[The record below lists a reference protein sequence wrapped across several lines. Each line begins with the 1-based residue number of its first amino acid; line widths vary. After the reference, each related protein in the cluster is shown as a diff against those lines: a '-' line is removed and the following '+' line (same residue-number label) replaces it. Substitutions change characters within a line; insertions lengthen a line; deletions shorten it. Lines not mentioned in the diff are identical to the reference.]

1 MENKQQLLHR
11 LAALLV
17 MLLLCA
23 GLAGSRLVDLQLVHG
38 QEYLE
43 RSAQFLTTTSTVSAA
58 RGEILDR
65 YGRPMVSNKTG
76 FSLVLLYSDFWEN
89 KEDKFDRLLDLAQ
102 RVQADAAGLNVTGD
116 VSKTLAAAKKQA
128 QPAQDE
134 YTDETEEEA
143 GEARALLND
152 MLPISAS
159 APYTYTAEA
168 GSSSMSTLSAYIKDS
183 CETLGLTAVQTAV
196 RQAREAPAE
205 YDTDGN
211 AIDKT
216 KQIDATALVSPTEFV
231 AAMGKYMTEKLGM
244 AANLPQD
251 DVRTLVGVYYSM
263 RQVGFS
269 KTITFTLADDVSMD
283 LIAYIKEHHGEYS
296 GVEVQS
302 EAVRQYD
309 TTAAA
314 HVLGTVGV
322 VDATEWKDTYKDLAG
337 YQMTSVIGKTG
348 LEKAFESYLHGSS
361 GSRTVETD
369 LGGNEV
375 AKQSTA
381 APRPG
386 DNVVTTLDLD
396 LQEVAERSLAEN
408 LAGNGR
414 GGAAVALDPNTG
426 EVLAMASYPTY
437 SLADYNSTA
446 AAEDRANDSRH
457 PEVNRVT
464 SGVYPPGSTFKVL
477 SAIAGL
483 EEGIIDAN
491 TQITCTGVFEYGG
504 QKFTCKNHDTP
515 MTLDVTGALKYSC
528 NTFFYTVGQK
538 LTGEHLEKWSER
550 FGLGVVTGIGIGERS
565 GHAAGPTY
573 RAEMK
578 KADPST
584 RGWQGGD
591 DVIAAIGQ
599 SDNGFTPLQLA
610 NYISAVVNGGT
621 LYQPTLVRGIKS
633 YDFSSV
639 VKSETPNVKEKIE
652 ISDETRRLV
661 MQGMS
666 EVTDEGGT
674 AGSVFADYPI
684 KVGGKTGTA
693 ETSSFAWSARAP
705 VTAHTSRRSSAIC
718 STSSSRRTTWKM
730 LTLCRRKTRFYDK
743 FFPSVRARSRKSL
756 PDRLSNS
763 WR

>member
-205 YDTDGN
+205 YDADGN

-283 LIAYIKEHHGEYS
+283 LIAYIKEHHGEYP

-375 AKQSTA
+375 AKQSTT

-446 AAEDRANDSRH
+446 SAEDRANDSRH

-591 DVIAAIGQ
+591 DVIVAIGQ

-621 LYQPTLVRGIKS
+621 LYQPTLVRNIKS

-693 ETSSFAWSARAP
+693 ETYENGEAFDNGLFIAFAPFDDPQIVICVVGEGAGHGAYVAP
-705 VTAHTSRRSSAIC
+705 VVRDMLDEFFTADDVENVDAVP
-718 STSSSRRTTWKM
+718 KEN
-730 LTLCRRKTRFYDK
+730 TLLR
-743 FFPSVRARSRKSL
+743 
-756 PDRLSNS
+756 
-763 WR
+763 

>member
-1 MENKQQLLHR
+1 MENKHQLLRR
-11 LAALLV
+11 LLALLV

-76 FSLVLLYSDFWEN
+76 FSLVLMYSDFWEN
-89 KEDKFDRLLDLAQ
+89 KSDRFDKLLDLAQ

-116 VSKTLAAAKKQA
+116 MAKVLAAAKTQQSTA
-128 QPAQDE
+128 DSE
-134 YTDETEEEA
+134 DTDGTEPESEEA
-143 GEARALLND
+143 HALLND

-159 APYTYTAEA
+159 APYVYTAEA
-168 GSSSMSTLSAYIKDS
+168 ASGSMTTLSSYIKDS
-183 CETLGLTAVQTAV
+183 CDTLGLSAVQSAV
-196 RQAREAPAE
+196 KQAREAPAE
-205 YDTDGN
+205 YDADGN
-211 AIDKT
+211 EIDKV
-216 KQIDATALVSPTEFV
+216 KRIDATKLISASDFV
-231 AAMGKYMTEKLGM
+231 TAMGKYMTEKLG
-244 AANLPQD
+244 LPSGLAPD
-251 DVRTLVGVYYSM
+251 DVRTMVGVYYSM

-283 LIAYIKEHHGEYS
+283 LIAYIKEHHEDYP

-322 VDATEWKDTYKDLAG
+322 VDASEWKDTYQAFPG
-337 YQMTSVIGKTG
+337 YQMTSVVGKTG
-348 LEKAFESYLHGSS
+348 LEKSLESYLHGSS

-369 LGGNEV
+369 LGGNAV
-375 AKQSTA
+375 AEQSTE
-381 APRPG
+381 APHPG
-386 DNVVTTLDLD
+386 DNVVTTIDLD
-396 LQEVAERSLAEN
+396 LQEAAERSLAEN

-437 SLADYNSTA
+437 SLADYYSTS
-446 AAEDRANDSRH
+446 AAEDRTSDSRH
-457 PEVNRVT
+457 PEMNRAT

-483 EEGIIDAN
+483 EEGVIDAN

-504 QKFTCKNHDTP
+504 QKFTCNNHDTP
-515 MTLDVTGALKYSC
+515 MTLDVTSALKYSC

-538 LTGEHLEKWSER
+538 LTGAHLEKWSER

-565 GHAAGPTY
+565 GHAGPTY

-584 RGWQGGD
+584 RDWQGGD
-591 DVIAAIGQ
+591 DVTAAIGQ

-610 NYISAVVNGGT
+610 DYISAVVNGGT
-621 LYQPTLVRGIKS
+621 LYQPTLVRSIKS

-639 VKSETPNVKEKIE
+639 VKNETPSAKEKIE
-652 ISDETRRLV
+652 LSDETRRLV

-693 ETSSFAWSARAP
+693 ETYENGEAFDNGLFIAFAPFENPEIVICVVGEGAGHGAYVAP
-705 VTAHTSRRSSAIC
+705 VVRDMLDEFFTADKVENVDAVPAEN
-718 STSSSRRTTWKM
+718 
-730 LTLCRRKTRFYDK
+730 TLLR
-743 FFPSVRARSRKSL
+743 
-756 PDRLSNS
+756 
-763 WR
+763 

>member
-134 YTDETEEEA
+134 YTDETEEEV

-183 CETLGLTAVQTAV
+183 CETLGLTAVQNAV
-196 RQAREAPAE
+196 RQAKEAPVE
-205 YDTDGN
+205 YDADGN

-283 LIAYIKEHHGEYS
+283 LIAYIKEHHGEYP

-337 YQMTSVIGKTG
+337 YQMTSVVGKTG

-369 LGGNEV
+369 LGGSEV
-375 AKQSTA
+375 AEQSTT

-446 AAEDRANDSRH
+446 AAEERANDSRH

-483 EEGIIDAN
+483 EEGVIDAN

-538 LTGEHLEKWSER
+538 LTGAHLEKWSER

-639 VKSETPNVKEKIE
+639 VGSETPNVKEKIE

-693 ETSSFAWSARAP
+693 ETYENGEAFDNGLFIAFAPFDDPQIVICVVGEGAGHGAYVAP
-705 VTAHTSRRSSAIC
+705 VVRDMLDEFFTADDVENVDAVPTEN
-718 STSSSRRTTWKM
+718 
-730 LTLCRRKTRFYDK
+730 TLLR
-743 FFPSVRARSRKSL
+743 
-756 PDRLSNS
+756 
-763 WR
+763 

>member
-1 MENKQQLLHR
+1 MENKHQLLRR
-11 LAALLV
+11 LLALLV

-76 FSLVLLYSDFWEN
+76 FSLVLMYSDFWEN
-89 KEDKFDRLLDLAQ
+89 KSDRFDKLLDLAQ
-102 RVQADAAGLNVTGD
+102 RVQADAAGLDVTGD
-116 VSKTLAAAKKQA
+116 MAKVLAAAKTQQSA
-128 QPAQDE
+128 ADSE
-134 YTDETEEEA
+134 DTDGTEPES
-143 GEARALLND
+143 GEAHALLND

-159 APYTYTAEA
+159 APYVYTAEA
-168 GSSSMSTLSAYIKDS
+168 ASGSMTTLSSYIKDS
-183 CETLGLTAVQTAV
+183 CDTLGLSAVQSAV
-196 RQAREAPAE
+196 KQAREAPAE
-205 YDTDGN
+205 YDADGN
-211 AIDKT
+211 EIDKV
-216 KQIDATALVSPTEFV
+216 KRIDATKLISASDFV
-231 AAMGKYMTEKLGM
+231 TAMGKYMTEKLG
-244 AANLPQD
+244 LPSGLAPD
-251 DVRTLVGVYYSM
+251 DVRTMVGVYYSM

-283 LIAYIKEHHGEYS
+283 LIAYIKEHHEDYP

-322 VDATEWKDTYKDLAG
+322 VDASEWKDTYQAFPG
-337 YQMTSVIGKTG
+337 YQMTSVVGKTG
-348 LEKAFESYLHGSS
+348 LEKSLESYLHGSS

-369 LGGNEV
+369 LGGNAV
-375 AKQSTA
+375 AEQSTE
-381 APRPG
+381 APHPG
-386 DNVVTTLDLD
+386 DNVVTTIDLD
-396 LQEVAERSLAEN
+396 LQEAAERSLAEN

-414 GGAAVALDPNTG
+414 GGAAAALDPNTG

-437 SLADYNSTA
+437 SLADYYSTS
-446 AAEDRANDSRH
+446 AAEDRTSDSRH
-457 PEVNRVT
+457 PEMNRAT

-483 EEGIIDAN
+483 EEGVIDAN

-504 QKFTCKNHDTP
+504 QKFTCNNHDTP
-515 MTLDVTGALKYSC
+515 MTLDVTSALKYSC

-538 LTGEHLEKWSER
+538 LTGAHLEKWSER

-584 RGWQGGD
+584 RDWQGGD
-591 DVIAAIGQ
+591 DVTAAIGQ

-610 NYISAVVNGGT
+610 DYISAVVNGGT
-621 LYQPTLVRGIKS
+621 LYQPTLVRSIKS

-639 VKSETPNVKEKIE
+639 VKSETPSAKEKIE
-652 ISDETRRLV
+652 LSDETRRLV

-693 ETSSFAWSARAP
+693 ETYENGEAFDNGLFIAFAPFENPEIVICVVGEGAGHGAYVAP
-705 VTAHTSRRSSAIC
+705 VVRDMLDEFFTADKVENVDAVPTEN
-718 STSSSRRTTWKM
+718 
-730 LTLCRRKTRFYDK
+730 TLLR
-743 FFPSVRARSRKSL
+743 
-756 PDRLSNS
+756 
-763 WR
+763 

>member
-1 MENKQQLLHR
+1 MENKHQLLRR
-11 LAALLV
+11 LLALLV

-76 FSLVLLYSDFWEN
+76 FSLVLMYSDFWEN
-89 KEDKFDRLLDLAQ
+89 KSDRFDKLLDLAQ

-116 VSKTLAAAKKQA
+116 MTKVLAAAKTQQSA
-128 QPAQDE
+128 ADSE
-134 YTDETEEEA
+134 DTDGTEPESEEA
-143 GEARALLND
+143 HALLND

-159 APYTYTAEA
+159 APYVYTAEA
-168 GSSSMSTLSAYIKDS
+168 ASGSMTTLSSYIKDS
-183 CETLGLTAVQTAV
+183 CDTLGLSAVQSAV
-196 RQAREAPAE
+196 KQAREAPAE
-205 YDTDGN
+205 YDADGN
-211 AIDKT
+211 EIDKV
-216 KQIDATALVSPTEFV
+216 KRIDATKLISASDFV
-231 AAMGKYMTEKLGM
+231 TAMGKYMTEKLG
-244 AANLPQD
+244 LPSGLAPD
-251 DVRTLVGVYYSM
+251 DVRTMVGVYYSM

-283 LIAYIKEHHGEYS
+283 LIAYIKEHHEDYP

-322 VDATEWKDTYKDLAG
+322 VDASEWKDTYQAFPG
-337 YQMTSVIGKTG
+337 YQMTSVVGKTG
-348 LEKAFESYLHGSS
+348 LEKSLESYLHGSS

-369 LGGNEV
+369 LGGNAV
-375 AKQSTA
+375 AEQSTE
-381 APRPG
+381 APHPG
-386 DNVVTTLDLD
+386 DNVVTTIDLD
-396 LQEVAERSLAEN
+396 LQEAAERSLAEN

-437 SLADYNSTA
+437 SLADYYSTS
-446 AAEDRANDSRH
+446 AAEDRTSDSRH
-457 PEVNRVT
+457 PEMNRAT

-483 EEGIIDAN
+483 EEGVIDAN

-504 QKFTCKNHDTP
+504 QKFTCNNHDTP
-515 MTLDVTGALKYSC
+515 MTLDVTSALKYSC

-538 LTGEHLEKWSER
+538 LTGAHLEKWSER

-584 RGWQGGD
+584 RDWQGGD
-591 DVIAAIGQ
+591 DVTAAIGQ

-610 NYISAVVNGGT
+610 DYISAVVNGGT
-621 LYQPTLVRGIKS
+621 LYQPTLVRSIKS

-639 VKSETPNVKEKIE
+639 VKSETPSAKEKIE
-652 ISDETRRLV
+652 LSDETRRLV

-684 KVGGKTGTA
+684 KVGGKTALVQT
-693 ETSSFAWSARAP
+693 ELPEYVLLCCILFCTD
-705 VTAHTSRRSSAIC
+705 IC
-718 STSSSRRTTWKM
+718 I
-730 LTLCRRKTRFYDK
+730 LH
-743 FFPSVRARSRKSL
+743 FFNVNRVSE
-756 PDRLSNS
+756 
-763 WR
+763 

>member
-1 MENKQQLLHR
+1 MENKHQLLRR
-11 LAALLV
+11 LLALLV

-76 FSLVLLYSDFWEN
+76 FSLVLMYSDFWEN
-89 KEDKFDRLLDLAQ
+89 KSDRFDKLLDLAQ

-116 VSKTLAAAKKQA
+116 MTKVLAAAKTQQSA
-128 QPAQDE
+128 ADSE
-134 YTDETEEEA
+134 DTDGTEPESEEA
-143 GEARALLND
+143 HALLND

-159 APYTYTAEA
+159 APYVYTAEA
-168 GSSSMSTLSAYIKDS
+168 ASGSMTTLSSYIKDS
-183 CETLGLTAVQTAV
+183 CDTLGLSAVQSAV
-196 RQAREAPAE
+196 KQAREAPAE
-205 YDTDGN
+205 YDADGN
-211 AIDKT
+211 EIDKV
-216 KQIDATALVSPTEFV
+216 KRIDATKLISASDFV
-231 AAMGKYMTEKLGM
+231 TAMGKYMTEKLG
-244 AANLPQD
+244 LPSGLAPD
-251 DVRTLVGVYYSM
+251 DVRTMVGVYYSM

-283 LIAYIKEHHGEYS
+283 LIAYIKEHHEDYP

-322 VDATEWKDTYKDLAG
+322 VDASEWKDTYQAFPG
-337 YQMTSVIGKTG
+337 YQMTSVVGKTG
-348 LEKAFESYLHGSS
+348 LEKSLESYLHGSS

-369 LGGNEV
+369 LGGNAV
-375 AKQSTA
+375 AEQSTE
-381 APRPG
+381 APHPG
-386 DNVVTTLDLD
+386 DNVVTTIDLD
-396 LQEVAERSLAEN
+396 LQEAAERSLAEN

-437 SLADYNSTA
+437 SLADYYSTS
-446 AAEDRANDSRH
+446 AAEDRTSDSRH
-457 PEVNRVT
+457 PEMNRAT

-483 EEGIIDAN
+483 EEGVIDAN

-504 QKFTCKNHDTP
+504 QKFTCNNHDTP
-515 MTLDVTGALKYSC
+515 MTLDVTSALKYSC

-538 LTGEHLEKWSER
+538 LTGAHLEKWSER
-550 FGLGVVTGIGIGERS
+550 FGLGTVTGIGIGERS

-584 RGWQGGD
+584 RDWQGGD
-591 DVIAAIGQ
+591 DVTAAIGQ

-610 NYISAVVNGGT
+610 DYISAVVNGGT
-621 LYQPTLVRGIKS
+621 LYQPTLVRSIKS

-639 VKSETPNVKEKIE
+639 IKSETPSAKEKIE
-652 ISDETRRLV
+652 LSDETRRLV

-693 ETSSFAWSARAP
+693 ETYENGEAFDNGLFIAFAPFENPEIVICVVGEGAGHGAYVAP
-705 VTAHTSRRSSAIC
+705 VVRDMLDEFFTADKVENVDAVPAEN
-718 STSSSRRTTWKM
+718 
-730 LTLCRRKTRFYDK
+730 TLLR
-743 FFPSVRARSRKSL
+743 
-756 PDRLSNS
+756 
-763 WR
+763 

>member
-205 YDTDGN
+205 YDADGN

-216 KQIDATALVSPTEFV
+216 KRIDATALVSPTEFV

-269 KTITFTLADDVSMD
+269 KTITFTLADDISMD
-283 LIAYIKEHHGEYS
+283 LIAYIKEHHGEYP

-528 NTFFYTVGQK
+528 NTFF
-538 LTGEHLEKWSER
+538 
-550 FGLGVVTGIGIGERS
+550 
-565 GHAAGPTY
+565 
-573 RAEMK
+573 
-578 KADPST
+578 
-584 RGWQGGD
+584 
-591 DVIAAIGQ
+591 
-599 SDNGFTPLQLA
+599 
-610 NYISAVVNGGT
+610 
-621 LYQPTLVRGIKS
+621 
-633 YDFSSV
+633 
-639 VKSETPNVKEKIE
+639 
-652 ISDETRRLV
+652 
-661 MQGMS
+661 
-666 EVTDEGGT
+666 
-674 AGSVFADYPI
+674 
-684 KVGGKTGTA
+684 
-693 ETSSFAWSARAP
+693 
-705 VTAHTSRRSSAIC
+705 
-718 STSSSRRTTWKM
+718 
-730 LTLCRRKTRFYDK
+730 
-743 FFPSVRARSRKSL
+743 
-756 PDRLSNS
+756 
-763 WR
+763 